1 MSMFSNLSKLF
12 LQVESNWTLL
22 FLDVDRDQIGLQLD
36 IIV

>member
-1 MSMFSNLSKLF
+1 MSVPYYVTL
-12 LQVESNWTLL
+12 SNWTLL